1 MNHSDQAGTKHHCS
15 PDLGC
20 VLHDRVGVTENED
33 VEELGRRMW
42 VPEPTMITS
51 TKPGLLNDPVRFA
64 VFRHLQETIVAKADA
79 ARMRTRL
86 VFTNSSLS
94 LFESPCTGLPLHTI
108 KVASRKTNTRF
119 SCNKR
124 SRFRVQSTVWW
135 SPSNGLPY
143 KRAFYFFYPSLFIAV
158 GINGTE
164 ASHPIASS
172 EIFGR
177 ERMEWI

>member
-1 MNHSDQAGTKHHCS
+1 
-15 PDLGC
+15 
-20 VLHDRVGVTENED
+20 

-143 KRAFYFFYPSLFIAV
+143 KRAFYFFIRLSSSLSVSTVRKLRILLLLQKYLV
-158 GINGTE
+158 ENVWNG
-164 ASHPIASS
+164 
-172 EIFGR
+172 FN
-177 ERMEWI
+177 